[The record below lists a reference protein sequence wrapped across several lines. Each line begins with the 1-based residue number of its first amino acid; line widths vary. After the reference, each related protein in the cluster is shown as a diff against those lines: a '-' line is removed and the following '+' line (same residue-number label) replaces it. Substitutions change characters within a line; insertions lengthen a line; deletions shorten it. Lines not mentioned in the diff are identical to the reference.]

1 MKKRG
6 ITILLPTLNE
16 AEALQ
21 NVVNRIPF
29 EEISADGWNVR
40 IVVVDGGSTDGTI
53 ELASQLNCEI
63 IEQHGGLGKGRGL
76 REAFTNFIN
85 SDDSVLVM
93 MDADGTYRPE
103 EIPRFIHKLEEENAD
118 IVIGSRMKGK
128 IENGAMTRRNWIGN
142 HILTWL
148 AVFLHRTY
156 ISDVCTGFWLL
167 TRNSIDQMKLNST
180 GFEIEAEMYASAAYN
195 QLKIHEIP
203 IHYDTRIGYSKL
215 GSIGD
220 GIRIAMKIIRRKF
233 ISKPISK

>member
-6 ITILLPTLNE
+6 ITILLPTLDE
-16 AEALQ
+16 AKALQ

-29 EEISADGWNVR
+29 EEISSKGWSIR

-63 IEQHGGLGKGRGL
+63 IEQHGGSGKGRGL
-76 REAFTNFIN
+76 REAFANFMK

-93 MDADGTYRPE
+93 MDADGTYSPE
-103 EIPRFIHKLEEENAD
+103 EIPQFIQKLEEENAD

-128 IENGAMTRRNWIGN
+128 IENGAMTRRNWLGN

-148 AVFLHRTY
+148 AVFLHRAY
-156 ISDVCTGFWLL
+156 ISDLCTGFWLL
-167 TRNSIDQMKLNST
+167 TRDSIDKMKLNST
-180 GFEIEAEMYASAAYN
+180 GFEIEAEMYTSAAYN

-203 IHYDTRIGYSKL
+203 IHYDIRIGRSKL
-215 GSIGD
+215 GSVGD
-220 GIRIAMKIIRRKF
+220 GIRIAMKIIKRRF
-233 ISKPISK
+233 VRKPIS

>member
-6 ITILLPTLNE
+6 ITILLPTLDE
-16 AEALQ
+16 AKALR

-29 EEISADGWNVR
+29 EEISADGWIVR

-53 ELASQLNCEI
+53 ELARELNCEI
-63 IEQHGGLGKGRGL
+63 IEQHGGSGKGRGL
-76 REAFTNFIN
+76 REAFANFLN
-85 SDDSVLVM
+85 SDDSALVM

-103 EIPRFIHKLEEENAD
+103 QIPQLIHKLELENAD

-156 ISDVCTGFWLL
+156 ISDLCTGFWLL
-167 TRNSIDQMKLNST
+167 TRDSINQMKLNSN
-180 GFEIEAEMYASAAYN
+180 GFEIEAEMYASAAHN
-195 QLKIHEIP
+195 RLKIHEIP
-203 IHYDTRIGYSKL
+203 IYYDIRIGRSKL
-215 GSIGD
+215 GSVGD
-220 GIRIAMKIIRRKF
+220 GVRIAMKIIRRKF
-233 ISKPISK
+233 VRKPIS

>member
-1 MKKRG
+1 MNQRG
-6 ITILLPTLNE
+6 ITILLPTLDE

-21 NVVNRIPF
+21 NVVNRIPY
-29 EEISADGWNVR
+29 EEISAEGWNVR

-63 IEQHGGLGKGRGL
+63 IEQHGGSGKGRGL
-76 REAFTNFIN
+76 REAFANFMN
-85 SDDSVLVM
+85 SDDLLLVM

-103 EIPRFIHKLEEENAD
+103 EIPQFIQKLERENAD

-128 IENGAMTRRNWIGN
+128 IESGAMTRRNWLGN

-148 AVFLHRTY
+148 AVFLHRAY
-156 ISDVCTGFWLL
+156 ISDLCTGFWLL
-167 TRNSIDQMKLNST
+167 TRDSINQMKLNST
-180 GFEIEAEMYASAAYN
+180 GFEIEAEMYTSAAYN

-203 IHYDTRIGYSKL
+203 IHYDIRIGRSKL

-233 ISKPISK
+233 VRKPIS

>member
-6 ITILLPTLNE
+6 ITILLPTLDE
-16 AEALQ
+16 AKALR

-29 EEISADGWNVR
+29 EEISADGWIVR

-53 ELASQLNCEI
+53 ELARELNCEI
-63 IEQHGGLGKGRGL
+63 IEQHGGSGKGRGL
-76 REAFTNFIN
+76 REAFANFMN
-85 SDDSVLVM
+85 SDDSALVM

-103 EIPRFIHKLEEENAD
+103 QIPQLIHKLELENAD

-156 ISDVCTGFWLL
+156 ISDLCTGFWLL
-167 TRNSIDQMKLNST
+167 TRDSINQMKLNSN
-180 GFEIEAEMYASAAYN
+180 GFEIEAEMYASAAHN
-195 QLKIHEIP
+195 RLKIHEIP
-203 IHYDTRIGYSKL
+203 IYYDIRIGRSKL
-215 GSIGD
+215 GSVGD
-220 GIRIAMKIIRRKF
+220 GVRIAMKIIRRKF
-233 ISKPISK
+233 VRKPIS